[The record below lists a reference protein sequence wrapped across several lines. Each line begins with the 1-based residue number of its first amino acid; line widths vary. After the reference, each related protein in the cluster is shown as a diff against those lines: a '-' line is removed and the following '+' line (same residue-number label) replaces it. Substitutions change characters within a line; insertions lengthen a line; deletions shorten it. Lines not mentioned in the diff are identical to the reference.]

1 MLTKNGAK
9 MMINLQLFAEGE
21 GAAQAPAVDAAE
33 SAADVEV
40 KADPTE
46 IDVDAKID
54 AAVAKIQAKLEAGY
68 KKQLEAATAAA
79 KKEEQRLQKMSDDER
94 REAELENARKELEVK
109 EKELKR
115 KEIEIE
121 MSRILSQR
129 GLPLGFMPY
138 FVSDSNEETLDRIKT
153 FEKAY
158 KAEIEKLK
166 GKAPAASTPKSAE
179 VGTGDGVN
187 QGFLE
192 MIKRNQVVR

>member
-1 MLTKNGAK
+1 ML
-9 MMINLQLFAEGE
+9 NLQLFAEAE
-21 GAAQAPAVDAAE
+21 APVVDAPAEVTE
-33 SAADVEV
+33 PAADA
-40 KADPTE
+40 KTE
-46 IDVDAKID
+46 NTDIDVDAKID
-54 AAVAKIQAKLEAGY
+54 AAVAKMQAKLEANY

-121 MSRILSQR
+121 MSKVLSQR
-129 GLPLGFMPY
+129 GLPIGFMQY
-138 FVSDSNEETLDRIKT
+138 FITDSNEETLERIKT

-158 KAEIEKLK
+158 KAEIEKGINERLK
-166 GKAPAASTPKSAE
+166 GKAPAASAPKSAD
-179 VGTGDGVN
+179 VGSGSGVN

-192 MIKRNQVVR
+192 MIKKNQVAR